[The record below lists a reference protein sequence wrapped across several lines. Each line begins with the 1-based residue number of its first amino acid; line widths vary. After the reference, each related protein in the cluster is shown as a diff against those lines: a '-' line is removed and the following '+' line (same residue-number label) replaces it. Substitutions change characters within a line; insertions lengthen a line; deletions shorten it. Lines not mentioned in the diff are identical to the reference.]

1 MFLFWLKLKLSKLH
15 SFCHITWEHK
25 SGIILLSFIVLL
37 TSLIMLLF
45 QQCPYISLNQW
56 WHRAIFHI
64 WLQPLAVS
72 NKVLSY
78 QKSLN
83 YFSFAIYTNND
94 KITVRIFLEF
104 TLGNFWGLLTVC
116 CVFSQ
121 YLFQMPL
128 CLLHP
133 QQNCKQF
140 YHDHILS
147 SNTLHDWTDWIYQLH
162 YLCFYSSWTNL
173 QFSVPCSRLN
183 RIKK

>member
-83 YFSFAIYTNND
+83 YFSFAIYMNND

-104 TLGNFWGLLTVC
+104 TLGNFWGLLTVR
-116 CVFSQ
+116 CVFPSIC
-121 YLFQMPL
+121 FRCL
-128 CLLHP
+128 CI
-133 QQNCKQF
+133 F
-140 YHDHILS
+140 YILS
-147 SNTLHDWTDWIYQLH
+147 RTANNFIMTTSFLATPYMTEQTEFISYTISVSIHHGQICSF
-162 YLCFYSSWTNL
+162 LCHA
-173 QFSVPCSRLN
+173 PG
-183 RIKK
+183 